1 MKIIIK
7 EYEYTYK
14 VDLDEGASCQQFID
28 CFLELTSKIYHAE
41 VVEKHIKDLYD
52 KS

>member
-14 VDLDEGASCQQFID
+14 VDMKEGVTCQEFID
-28 CFLELTSKIYHAE
+28 HFLELTGKIYHVE
-41 VVEKHIKDLYD
+41 VVEEHLKYLYD

>member
-14 VDLDEGASCQQFID
+14 AKLKSGVLCDDFID
-28 CFLELTSKIYHAE
+28 HFLKLAKKIYHPDS
-41 VVEKHIKDLYD
+41 VEEHLKGLYD